1 MSIKCYI
8 FSSKRG
14 GESYLLHG
22 FDVLKTF
29 VSWYQIFD
37 NTVHAVSSL
46 MRTNLLHN
54 EGGVRLS
61 GLINI
66 FTATLSWSQRLLTTL
81 LQCHCSIRSLIRLC
95 LVSVCH
101 PCMCHLANLFKM
113 VTTNHSLLLSLN
125 ILLCYNKI

>member
-1 MSIKCYI
+1 MSIKYYI
-8 FSSKRG
+8 FSSKGG

-22 FDVLKTF
+22 FDDLKTF

-46 MRTNLLHN
+46 MKTNLLHN

-66 FTATLSWSQRLLTTL
+66 FTATLSWSQ
-81 LQCHCSIRSLIRLC
+81 
-95 LVSVCH
+95 
-101 PCMCHLANLFKM
+101 
-113 VTTNHSLLLSLN
+113 
-125 ILLCYNKI
+125 